1 MKKKNK
7 QMLGNMELSAFCDQ
21 LSMIVSAGLSLYEG
35 ISILQEDASD
45 EETGKILAGISDSLS
60 QGQSFHQA
68 LEASGAFPKY
78 VLDMTEIGESSGK
91 LEDVFKSLSQY
102 YKREESI
109 QGSIRNAV
117 TYPITMIIMMLAG
130 IVVLIVKV
138 LPVFHQIYA
147 SLGSDLTGFAGRLM
161 SISNSLNRYM
171 FVFIIVLAV
180 LALAIVIV
188 YHSAYGVRIRK
199 KSKYA
204 MGVAASRFANC
215 MALALSSGLDSDQ
228 GMEFAGQL
236 VDNPY
241 MAARIEKCRELT
253 ASGKGFAEAVLEAD
267 IFDKIYVSM
276 LTISFR
282 TGLLDETMQKI
293 SEKYE
298 EAVDKQI
305 SRFIS
310 VLEPTLVIILS
321 VIVGLILISFLL
333 PLIGIMS
340 SIG

>member
-1 MKKKNK
+1 
-7 QMLGNMELSAFCDQ
+7 
-21 LSMIVSAGLSLYEG
+21 
-35 ISILQEDASD
+35 
-45 EETGKILAGISDSLS
+45 
-60 QGQSFHQA
+60 
-68 LEASGAFPKY
+68 
-78 VLDMTEIGESSGK
+78 
-91 LEDVFKSLSQY
+91 
-102 YKREESI
+102 
-109 QGSIRNAV
+109 
-117 TYPITMIIMMLAG
+117 
-130 IVVLIVKV
+130 
-138 LPVFHQIYA
+138 
-147 SLGSDLTGFAGRLM
+147 
-161 SISNSLNRYM
+161 
-171 FVFIIVLAV
+171 
-180 LALAIVIV
+180 
-188 YHSAYGVRIRK
+188 
-199 KSKYA
+199 

-253 ASGKGFAEAVLEAD
+253 ASGKSFAEAVLEAD

-321 VIVGLILISFLL
+321 VFYIFLNKIIV
-333 PLIGIMS
+333 
-340 SIG
+340 